1 MIKVYVDPFEYK
13 DKSQGDSHR
22 LVFCEKEYYDRAQGI
37 GDASSKHYKEI
48 LDAFLSIGLS
58 CYDNNMLLW
67 KTDKTVEDICNE
79 MKDLGFELI
88 VGDNIGFDDIDTST
102 Y

>member
-22 LVFCEKEYYDRAQGI
+22 LVFCEKEYYDRAQNI
-37 GDASSKHYKEI
+37 GYGSSKNYKQI
-48 LDAFLSIGLS
+48 LDAFLSIGLT

-67 KTDKTVEDICNE
+67 KTDKTVDDICKE
-79 MKDLGFELI
+79 MKELGFELI
-88 VGDNIGFDDIDTST
+88 VNDIIGFDDVATST